1 MDATSRPSTRHPGSR
16 GADRPR
22 AAVADRDDH
31 AIGDIRI
38 GISGWTYTPWRG
50 DFFPRGLK
58 QRQELGYASAMFRA
72 IEINGTFY
80 RLQRP
85 AAFGAWFDATPADF
99 MFTVKGP
106 RFITHIRRLRD
117 IEAPLANFLA
127 SGLLR
132 LGFKLGPL
140 LWQFPP
146 NFRFEPERLRAFLS
160 LLPRDTEQAVTLASQ
175 HDGRLKG
182 DVWLAT
188 DQRRPLRHAIEIR
201 HESFRDPAFIEL
213 LREQNVALVCA
224 DTVHW
229 PRLFD
234 ITAGFAY
241 CRLHGSRELYR
252 SGYNAADLDLWADR
266 ARDWAAGN
274 QPEGDHAGAIIST
287 AGPRDVFIFF
297 DNTDKRHAPKNA
309 RGLMRRLGQAVPS
322 RRDALAWTEAAKHG
336 DAA

>member
-1 MDATSRPSTRHPGSR
+1 MDVASRPKARGPG
-16 GADRPR
+16 AET
-22 AAVADRDDH
+22 A
-31 AIGDIRI
+31 GDVRI

-50 DFFPRGLK
+50 DFFPAGLK
-58 QRQELGYASAMFRA
+58 QRQELGYASAMFRV

-85 AAFGAWFDATPADF
+85 AAFGSWFDATPDDF

-117 IEAPLANFLA
+117 VEAPLANFLA
-127 SGLLR
+127 SGVLR
-132 LGFKLGPL
+132 LGAKLGPF

-146 NFRFEPERLRAFLS
+146 NFRFEPEPMRAFLA
-160 LLPRDTEQAVTLASQ
+160 LLPRDTEQAVALARKE
-175 HDGRLKG
+175 DGRLKG
-182 DVWLAT
+182 DVWLKT
-188 DQRRPLRHAIEIR
+188 DAHRPLRHAIEIR
-201 HESFRDPAFIEL
+201 HESFRDPAFVTM
-213 LREQNVALVCA
+213 LRDQNIALVCA

-234 ITAGFAY
+234 ITADFVY

-266 ARDWAAGN
+266 VRDWTAGK
-274 QPEGDHAGAIIST
+274 QPEGDHAGPVV
-287 AGPRDVFIFF
+287 GNLGRHDVFVFF

-309 RGLMRRLGQAVPS
+309 RGLMRRLGQNVPS
-322 RRDALAWTEAAKHG
+322 RREALNMVELASTALGKV
-336 DAA
+336 